1 MAVSKVILNGT
12 TLIDVTNDT
21 VASSNLLSGKTATGA
36 DGEKVSGG
44 ITAKTSS
51 DLTASGATVTV
62 LAGYYAS
69 NASKSVAT
77 ATHANPTASIN
88 STTGVVTASH
98 TQTAGYVS
106 AGTTTGTLELSTQA
120 AKTVTPTES
129 EQTAVAA
136 GKYTTGA
143 VKVGA
148 ISKTYVGSDI
158 TQRSGTDLSA
168 SGATVT
174 VPAGYYASQ
183 ATKSVSSMTLPT
195 STASSA
201 TSGFTSKATVSR
213 STADQYINIPTG
225 YNASG
230 AYYKVNAVPNG
241 SVTAPSSISGTSA
254 TVSTG
259 TNTLTL
265 TKSVSVTPNVTTAG
279 YISGGTAGN
288 ASVSLTAS
296 VTTQAAKTVTP
307 TESEQTAVAAN
318 TYTTGAVKVGA
329 ISKTY
334 VGSGVTQRNNDS
346 LIASGLTV
354 TAPAGYY
361 ASAATKTVTPS
372 LQSKTATLSTT
383 DATITADSGYDGLS
397 SVTVPAMRLTDKT
410 VTLSDTTQVVTPEV
424 ETFSQKVEA
433 TDKSQSFE
441 KNIYNFNNGKYRIIG
456 TVRTRPDNTYYHFD
470 AVIDYQG
477 KTTSYYNSKES
488 NECSLRF
495 LKSGSLTVL
504 GVYAPQYNQSDE
516 ELVFDVDLSIYS
528 VESYDGLSSVTVPA
542 MRLQAKAAQ
551 PSTTDVVVTPD
562 GASSTV
568 VGTVTRTGYPS
579 SPISQHQ
586 ISVDLSSFNVGD
598 ICKVEGLLMM
608 DYDEGGG
615 SGYPEYYFDIS
626 DTFTWTGSTYSTK
639 IPERTNTRVNI
650 DMAVTSTYISF
661 IYFDGA
667 YDDVGMYHYYY
678 ETGSD
683 AIRISKVTPAY
694 DGLSSVTVN
703 AIPAAAGVSF

>member
-36 DGEKVSGG
+36 DGEKVNGG

-51 DLTASGATVTV
+51 DMTASGATVTV
-62 LAGYYAS
+62 PAGYYAS

-129 EQTAVAA
+129 EQTAVAS

-213 STADQYINIPTG
+213 STSDQYINIPTG

-230 AYYKVNAVPNG
+230 AYYKINAVPNG

-334 VGSGVTQRNNDS
+334 VGSGVTQRNSDS

-383 DATITADSGYDGLS
+383 ATTITADSGYDGLS

-410 VTLSDTTQVVTPEV
+410 VTPSDTTQVVTPESDV
-424 ETFSQKVEA
+424 FLQKVECSG
-433 TDKSQSFE
+433 KYQSFE
-441 KNIYNFNNGKYRIIG
+441 KNLGNINKGRYRIIG
-456 TVRTRPDNTYYHFD
+456 TVTTPSDSDPYGTDYFHFDTYVDYQTSKTQTYY
-470 AVIDYQG
+470 
-477 KTTSYYNSKES
+477 SKES
-488 NECSLRF
+488 NDVGFYLQR
-495 LKSGSLTVL
+495 SGSLTYFIL
-504 GVYAPQYNQSDE
+504 YAPTYNQYNDE
-516 ELVFDVDLSIYS
+516 LLFDADISIYS
-528 VESYDGLSSVTVPA
+528 VES
-542 MRLQAKAAQ
+542 
-551 PSTTDVVVTPD
+551 
-562 GASSTV
+562 
-568 VGTVTRTGYPS
+568 
-579 SPISQHQ
+579 
-586 ISVDLSSFNVGD
+586 
-598 ICKVEGLLMM
+598 C
-608 DYDEGGG
+608 
-615 SGYPEYYFDIS
+615 
-626 DTFTWTGSTYSTK
+626 
-639 IPERTNTRVNI
+639 
-650 DMAVTSTYISF
+650 
-661 IYFDGA
+661 
-667 YDDVGMYHYYY
+667 
-678 ETGSD
+678 
-683 AIRISKVTPAY
+683 